1 VKRQTHYDATDKN
14 IKVSFEDLGEAS
26 QEVMYGVGE
35 TAEDLDKQY
44 QVNIE

>member
-1 VKRQTHYDATDKN
+1 LDTLFFFQRQN
-14 IKVSFEDLGEAS
+14 IIAAAKVVGEAS